1 MVAPVLMAAKSDPW
15 SDQVFSHGNSLKN
28 LAMVKEN
35 VHIMRLLIEWGTEV
49 DSGDKWGWTPLH
61 ATSRFGHPQL
71 YVCQHV
77 VDTSG
82 LCYSNT
88 ARTNMRLIDKGDIA
102 IPSIAAKV
110 EIQSLQ
116 VPNEIVDVPREPSA
130 G

>member
-1 MVAPVLMAAKSDPW
+1 
-15 SDQVFSHGNSLKN
+15 
-28 LAMVKEN
+28 MVKEN

-77 VDTSG
+77 VTVDTSG
-82 LCYSNT
+82 LCYSNM
-88 ARTNMRLIDKGDIA
+88 AWTNMRLIDKGDIA

-116 VPNEIVDVPREPSA
+116 VPNEIADVLREPSA